1 MSRIDAGADITPVG
15 RQYLRLHLTADV
27 GPIRVRNL
35 INHFGS
41 LEAILSASMAE
52 LEGVHGIGSRVA
64 EALFGARGQE
74 DVVERELERA
84 AACRL
89 RIVCQEDTDYPR
101 ALLNIPDPPICLYI
115 RGRLEPADCVAVAI
129 VGTRRCSH
137 YGREQAVR
145 FGEALGS
152 AGFTVVSGLARGI
165 DSYAHRGA
173 LGGGGRTVAVLG
185 NGLGSIYP
193 PEHESLAAQIAEA
206 GAVVSELAVDVAP
219 DAKNFPRRNRLI
231 VGLSLGVIVVEAG
244 KRSGALITSRLASE
258 YNREVFAVPGRVD
271 QPEVTA
277 GVNRLIRDGQA
288 KLITCLDD
296 VLDELA
302 QVGEIMRDADASS
315 AEEETGDASMQTA
328 RLAPHENAVLSAV
341 VGGAEDADA
350 ICTATGLDAAR
361 VTSTLTALQLKG
373 LVKRL
378 PGDRFASRTK
388 H

>member
-1 MSRIDAGADITPVG
+1 MNRIDAGADITPVG
-15 RQYLRLHLTADV
+15 RQYLRLQLTADV

-35 INHFGS
+35 VNHFGS
-41 LEAILSASMAE
+41 LEAIFSASMAE
-52 LEGVHGIGSRVA
+52 LEVVHGIGSRVA
-64 EALFGARGQE
+64 EALFRSRQQD

-84 AACRL
+84 AACGL
-89 RIVCQEDTDYPR
+89 RIVCQEDSDYPR
-101 ALLNIPDPPICLYI
+101 PLLNIPDPPICLYI

-137 YGREQAVR
+137 YGREQALR

-165 DSYAHRGA
+165 DSCAHRGA
-173 LGGGGRTVAVLG
+173 LSGGGRTVAVLG

-193 PEHESLAAQIAEA
+193 PEHDSLAAEIVDS

-231 VGLSLGVIVVEAG
+231 IGLSLGVIVVEAG

-258 YNREVFAVPGRVD
+258 YNREVFAVPGQVD
-271 QPEVTA
+271 QPEVSA

-302 QVGEIMRDADASS
+302 QVGEIMGRDVASSVGPGTDDASI
-315 AEEETGDASMQTA
+315 QTA
-328 RLAPHENAVLSAV
+328 HLAPHENAVLSAV
-341 VGGAEDADA
+341 VSGAEDADA
-350 ICTATGLDAAR
+350 ICTTTGLDTAR

-373 LVKRL
+373 LIKRL
-378 PGDRFASRTK
+378 PGDRFERRTRA
-388 H
+388 